1 MKRVFL
7 LTAILAMIL
16 GFSVQG
22 HADLTLLG
30 QGTSNHGTYNLI
42 YDTDLDI
49 TWYDYSNSTT
59 TWANQMGWASGLS
72 VTFGSN
78 VYDNWRLPSSLNQNV
93 SSPCFGYD
101 CTGSEMGHLWY
112 TELDNTA
119 RESLSN
125 TGDFQNLQAGI
136 YWSSTE
142 YATGYK
148 RMA

>member
-16 GFSVQG
+16 GFSVQS

-101 CTGSEMGHLWY
+101 CTGS
-112 TELDNTA
+112 
-119 RESLSN
+119 
-125 TGDFQNLQAGI
+125 
-136 YWSSTE
+136 
-142 YATGYK
+142 
-148 RMA
+148 